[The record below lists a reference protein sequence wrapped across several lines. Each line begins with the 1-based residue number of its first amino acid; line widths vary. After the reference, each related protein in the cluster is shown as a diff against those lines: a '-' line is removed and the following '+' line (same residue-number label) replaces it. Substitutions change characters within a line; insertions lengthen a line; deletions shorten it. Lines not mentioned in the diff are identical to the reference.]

1 MDEEPNSSDSEE
13 DEEELDDD
21 DSEWDEW
28 DWEWDEVWHETD
40 ESSEEEEV
48 APPAP
53 YVHSNKP
60 RNVASVRVEVSSP
73 GPFHCGTTG
82 PKKYGI

>member
-1 MDEEPNSSDSEE
+1 MDEEGNTSDSEE
-13 DEEELDDD
+13 EEEILDDD

-40 ESSEEEEV
+40 ESSEEEEEPE
-48 APPAP
+48 AKP

-73 GPFHCGTTG
+73 GPFHPPG